1 MNDYKQL
8 RIYLIRKFILV
19 IVMLS
24 VVEYAVMKLLNRTI
38 IASMMQAF
46 FEGSDVDE
54 IGMSGIVLIVIAV
67 SLSLLME
74 LVRLFIPSVF
84 SAQISGID
92 DFLRSIT
99 NSNNDGNEI
108 VNVSNHLS
116 VSSEII
122 LVMMMLAIFIV
133 AITPYVIGA
142 FYYVRV
148 VFREFRKIE
157 AAEKQRQL
165 EYERKRNLMLSDIAH
180 DLRTPITT
188 VSGYSKALSDGM
200 VSEDRKQEYL
210 NAIQAKS
217 ERMNDLITLL
227 FDYVRVDSEGFKLN
241 KTELDICEI
250 VRESAAMM
258 YQDIEDAGMTLDVDI
273 PEEQIYVQADKIQ
286 FERVVTNLIT
296 NAIRHN
302 KPGTEIG
309 VYLQNEDD
317 NTKIMIADTGEMI
330 PEEKVETI
338 FNPFVMG
345 DESRKSGGGTG
356 LGLSIAKK
364 VVELHGF
371 TIRLVQKPYI
381 ARYDILKRFN
391 KSFIIK
397 ISK

>member
-8 RIYLIRKFILV
+8 RVYLIRKFILV
-19 IVMLS
+19 IIMLS
-24 VVEYAVMKLLNRTI
+24 VVEYFVMKILNRTI
-38 IASMMQAF
+38 IASMMQTF
-46 FEGSDVDE
+46 FKGSEVE
-54 IGMSGIVLIVIAV
+54 ELGMDGIILIVITV
-67 SLSLLME
+67 VLSLLME
-74 LVRLFIPSVF
+74 LVRFFIPTILNN
-84 SAQISGID
+84 QISSLD
-92 DFLRSIT
+92 SFLNSIT
-99 NSNNDGNEI
+99 NSNYDKNEV
-108 VNVSNHLS
+108 VNISEHLS
-116 VSSEII
+116 VTSEVMLI
-122 LVMMMLAIFIV
+122 MMMLAIFIV
-133 AITPYVIGA
+133 AITPYVVGA
-142 FYYVRV
+142 VYYVRV

-157 AAEKQRQL
+157 DAEKQRQR
-165 EYERKRNLMLSDIAH
+165 EYEKRRNLMLSDIAH

-200 VSEDRKQEYL
+200 VSDDKKEEYL

-241 KTELDICEI
+241 KTKLDICEI
-250 VRESAAMM
+250 VRESAALM
-258 YQDIEDAGMTLDVDI
+258 YQDIEDAGMMLDVDI
-273 PEEQIYVQADKIQ
+273 PEEPIYVQADKVQ

-309 VYLQNEDD
+309 VYMQTADD
-317 NTKIMIADTGEMI
+317 DTKIMVADTGEMI

-391 KSFIIK
+391 KSFIINIPK
-397 ISK
+397 

>member
-1 MNDYKQL
+1 
-8 RIYLIRKFILV
+8 
-19 IVMLS
+19 
-24 VVEYAVMKLLNRTI
+24 
-38 IASMMQAF
+38 
-46 FEGSDVDE
+46 
-54 IGMSGIVLIVIAV
+54 
-67 SLSLLME
+67 
-74 LVRLFIPSVF
+74 
-84 SAQISGID
+84 
-92 DFLRSIT
+92 
-99 NSNNDGNEI
+99 
-108 VNVSNHLS
+108 
-116 VSSEII
+116 
-122 LVMMMLAIFIV
+122 
-133 AITPYVIGA
+133 
-142 FYYVRV
+142 
-148 VFREFRKIE
+148 
-157 AAEKQRQL
+157 
-165 EYERKRNLMLSDIAH
+165 
-180 DLRTPITT
+180 
-188 VSGYSKALSDGM
+188 M

-241 KTELDICEI
+241 KTKLDICEI

-273 PEEQIYVQADKIQ
+273 PEEQIYVQDDKIQ

>member
-54 IGMSGIVLIVIAV
+54 IGMSGIVLIVLAV

-241 KTELDICEI
+241 KTKLDICEI

>member
-46 FEGSDVDE
+46 FEGSDMDE
-54 IGMSGIVLIVIAV
+54 IGMSGIVLIVLAV

-99 NSNNDGNEI
+99 NSNNDENEI

-142 FYYVRV
+142 VYYVRV

-241 KTELDICEI
+241 KTKLDICEI

-391 KSFIIK
+391 KSFIII

>member
-54 IGMSGIVLIVIAV
+54 IGMSGIVLIVLAV

>member
-54 IGMSGIVLIVIAV
+54 IGMSGIVLIVLAV

-99 NSNNDGNEI
+99 NSNNDENEI

-188 VSGYSKALSDGM
+188 VSGYSKALSDEM

-241 KTELDICEI
+241 KTDLDICEI

>member
-46 FEGSDVDE
+46 FEGSDMDE
-54 IGMSGIVLIVIAV
+54 IGMSGIVLIVLAV

-142 FYYVRV
+142 VYYVRV

-241 KTELDICEI
+241 KTKLDICEI

-391 KSFIIK
+391 KSFIII

>member
-24 VVEYAVMKLLNRTI
+24 VVEYVVMKLLNRTI